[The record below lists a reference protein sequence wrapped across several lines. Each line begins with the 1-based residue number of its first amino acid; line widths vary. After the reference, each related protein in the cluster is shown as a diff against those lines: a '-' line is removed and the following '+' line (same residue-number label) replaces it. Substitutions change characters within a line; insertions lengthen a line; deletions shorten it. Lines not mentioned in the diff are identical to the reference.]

1 MTEQTVAVAVPV
13 PIHQVFSYLPP
24 EGHAPVPLGCRVV
37 VPFGRRTLTG
47 CVVGPGEPIADST
60 VTLKRIQRVLDQEP
74 LFDQSWL
81 EMARWV
87 SSMYLATLG
96 ETLSAMLP
104 GAKEAREL
112 PPQDGAEPADA
123 PEGLVL
129 SEEQHAAVQ
138 ALITPVSPGTRS
150 WHYLYGITGSGKTE
164 VFLQAATVVLHR
176 GGSVLYLVPEIAL
189 THQLFEHISRRF
201 GSLAA
206 MLHSGLTPAQRL
218 GEWQRIRRGEAR
230 LVIGARSAVFAPVL
244 DLQLVVIDEEHEG
257 SYKSGNTPRY
267 HARQVALHRSV
278 TAGATCVM
286 GSAPPSVEAWHLME
300 EGTLNRLNLTRRL
313 SGGALP
319 EIRVLDVR
327 GSNRLISRQLEDL
340 LRETHR
346 LGAQSILF
354 LNRRGFAGAF
364 SCNSCGYHFDCPQCS
379 VPMTWHRGEHRM
391 VCHYCGHIEPPV
403 SLCPQCG
410 SLDVGYRN
418 FGTERVEEEVAQL
431 LPELRIARLDTD
443 STRRKGVLAKTLK
456 EFASG
461 SIDLLLG
468 TQMVAK
474 GLNFPG
480 VRTVG
485 IVMADTG
492 LSLPDFRAAERTFG
506 LIVQVAGRAGRF
518 RKDGLVVI
526 QTVRQEHSAIQRAAE
541 MDIPRFYQEELYVRQ
556 QLQFPPFTRILR
568 LLVRGRRREDAERT
582 AAHLA
587 GFARELVRDGDVT
600 VLGPA
605 PAALEKIQRNWRFQ
619 VLLRGS
625 TAGAVVGTA
634 RRVVQSVTLPRGVYV
649 EVDVDPV
656 NLL

>member
-1 MTEQTVAVAVPV
+1 
-13 PIHQVFSYLPP
+13 
-24 EGHAPVPLGCRVV
+24 
-37 VPFGRRTLTG
+37 
-47 CVVGPGEPIADST
+47 
-60 VTLKRIQRVLDQEP
+60 
-74 LFDQSWL
+74 
-81 EMARWV
+81 
-87 SSMYLATLG
+87 
-96 ETLSAMLP
+96 
-104 GAKEAREL
+104 
-112 PPQDGAEPADA
+112 
-123 PEGLVL
+123 
-129 SEEQHAAVQ
+129 
-138 ALITPVSPGTRS
+138 
-150 WHYLYGITGSGKTE
+150 
-164 VFLQAATVVLHR
+164 
-176 GGSVLYLVPEIAL
+176 
-189 THQLFEHISRRF
+189 
-201 GSLAA
+201 
-206 MLHSGLTPAQRL
+206 
-218 GEWQRIRRGEAR
+218 
-230 LVIGARSAVFAPVL
+230 
-244 DLQLVVIDEEHEG
+244 
-257 SYKSGNTPRY
+257 
-267 HARQVALHRSV
+267 
-278 TAGATCVM
+278 
-286 GSAPPSVEAWHLME
+286 
-300 EGTLNRLNLTRRL
+300 
-313 SGGALP
+313 
-319 EIRVLDVR
+319 
-327 GSNRLISRQLEDL
+327 
-340 LRETHR
+340 
-346 LGAQSILF
+346 
-354 LNRRGFAGAF
+354 
-364 SCNSCGYHFDCPQCS
+364 
-379 VPMTWHRGEHRM
+379 M
-391 VCHYCGHIEPPV
+391 VCHYCGHTEPPV

-526 QTVRQEHSAIQRAAE
+526 QTVRQEHPAIQRAAE
-541 MDIPRFYQEELYVRQ
+541 MDISRFYLEELYVRQ

-587 GFARELVRDGDVT
+587 GVARELVSDGDVT

-634 RRVVQSVTLPRGVYV
+634 RRVVQSVALPRGVYV

>member
-1 MTEQTVAVAVPV
+1 MTEQTLAVAVPV
-13 PIHQVFSYLPP
+13 PVHQVFTYLPP
-24 EGHAPVPLGCRVV
+24 EGMETVPMGCRVV

-47 CVVGPGEPIADST
+47 CVIGPGDPVTEPHI
-60 VTLKRIQRVLDQEP
+60 TLKRVERVLDREP

-87 SSMYLATLG
+87 STMYLATLG

-123 PEGLVL
+123 PEGLIL
-129 SEEQHAAVQ
+129 SEEQHTAVE

-150 WHYLYGITGSGKTE
+150 WYYLYGITGSGKTE

-189 THQLFEHISRRF
+189 THQLFDHISRRF
-201 GSLAA
+201 GNLAA

-230 LVIGARSAVFAPVL
+230 LVIGARSAVFAPVTK
-244 DLQLVVIDEEHEG
+244 LQLVVIDEEHEG

-267 HARQVALHRSV
+267 HARQVGMHRAV
-278 TAGATCVM
+278 TAGAACVM
-286 GSAPPSVEAWHLME
+286 GSATPSVEAWHLME
-300 EGTLNRLNLTRRL
+300 EGALTRLNLTRRL

-327 GSNRLISRQLEDL
+327 RSDRLISRQLEEL

-379 VPMTWHRGEHRM
+379 VPMTWHREDHRM
-391 VCHYCGHIEPPV
+391 VCHYCGHTEPPV
-403 SLCPQCG
+403 SICPQCG

-418 FGTERVEEEVAQL
+418 FGTERVAEEVDRL
-431 LPELRIARLDTD
+431 LPELRVARLDAD
-443 STRRKGVLAKTLK
+443 STRRRGVLAKTLK

-518 RKDGLVVI
+518 RKDGIVVI
-526 QTVRQEHSAIQRAAE
+526 QTARQEHPAIQRAAE
-541 MDIPRFYQEELYVRQ
+541 MDIPRFYREELYIRK

-568 LLVRGRRREDAERT
+568 LLIRGTRREDAERT

-587 GFARELVRDGDVT
+587 GVARESAARVGIT

-619 VLLRGS
+619 VLLRGD
-625 TAGAVVGTA
+625 TAGAVVAAA
-634 RRVVQSVTLPRGVYV
+634 RRVIQAVPLPRGVYV